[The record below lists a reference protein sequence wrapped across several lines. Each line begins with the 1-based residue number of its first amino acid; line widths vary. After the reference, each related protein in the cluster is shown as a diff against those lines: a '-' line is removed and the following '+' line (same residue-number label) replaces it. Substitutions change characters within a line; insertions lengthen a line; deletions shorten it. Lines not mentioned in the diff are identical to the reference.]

1 LRTTSPPAE
10 PSGNNTLA
18 FYGGAWVGLVPI
30 GVLVGGIS
38 WLSFARQGGTKAFW
52 AFAWLALVAGL
63 LVAKDKGRYCRSA
76 MRGLADEGGIAIIV
90 AWMFASIL
98 GALMNAGGLVDG
110 ITWLGT
116 LSGVDRSAFT
126 LATYVS
132 AMLFAVGTGTS
143 NGTAIA
149 LVPVLYPAGIALG
162 ADPTFLAL
170 AILSGGVF
178 GDNLAPISDTTIVS
192 AFTQGATIRDV
203 VRSRFPMAMA
213 AATIAGIVLF
223 AFGGSEAEI
232 VAQATE
238 ATDGTSALLL
248 LSLVVVIVA
257 ALRGRHLIEALTY
270 GIVTAVAIGLAIG
283 HLELSQLV
291 HIPQARGE
299 STGLIQDGISGV
311 SGAIIFV
318 LLLLGITQVVADSGL
333 MERLLVFLQRA
344 VIKTVRQAEMAIIWI
359 TILISI
365 PVSANAP
372 AELLVGPTLVR
383 PLGERFKL
391 APARRANLMDC
402 AVCSVFYMLPWHL
415 AVMVWHHQIELA
427 ATQHDLP
434 LPEIG
439 IAFYNPYSW
448 AILAVILFSAYTGWN
463 RRLESEDAA

>member
-1 LRTTSPPAE
+1 
-10 PSGNNTLA
+10 
-18 FYGGAWVGLVPI
+18 
-30 GVLVGGIS
+30 
-38 WLSFARQGGTKAFW
+38 
-52 AFAWLALVAGL
+52 
-63 LVAKDKGRYCRSA
+63 
-76 MRGLADEGGIAIIV
+76 
-90 AWMFASIL
+90 
-98 GALMNAGGLVDG
+98 
-110 ITWLGT
+110 
-116 LSGVDRSAFT
+116 
-126 LATYVS
+126 
-132 AMLFAVGTGTS
+132 
-143 NGTAIA
+143 
-149 LVPVLYPAGIALG
+149 
-162 ADPTFLAL
+162 
-170 AILSGGVF
+170 
-178 GDNLAPISDTTIVS
+178 
-192 AFTQGATIRDV
+192 
-203 VRSRFPMAMA
+203 MA

-223 AFGGSEAEI
+223 AFGGSEAAI
-232 VAQATE
+232 VAQPTE
-238 ATDGTSALLL
+238 ATDGPSALLL
-248 LSLVVVIVA
+248 LSLVVVILA

-270 GIVTAVAIGLAIG
+270 GIVTAVAIGVAIG

-311 SGAIIFV
+311 VGAIIFV
-318 LLLLGITQVVADSGL
+318 LLLLGITQVVSDSGL

-344 VIKTVRQAEMAIIWI
+344 VIKTVRQSEMAIIWI

-463 RRLESEDAA
+463 RRFMSEDAS